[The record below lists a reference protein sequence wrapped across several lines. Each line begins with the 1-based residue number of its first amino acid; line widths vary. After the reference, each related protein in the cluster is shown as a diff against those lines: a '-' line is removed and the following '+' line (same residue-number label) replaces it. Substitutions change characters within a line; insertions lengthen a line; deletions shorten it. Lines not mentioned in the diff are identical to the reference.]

1 MPLYFAYGSNMDR
14 AAMAGRC
21 PRARAIGLGKLP
33 RHRFL
38 ITTDGYASVVR
49 DPARSVLGVLW
60 DLALSD
66 IPALDRY
73 ESLQTG
79 LYTKISQPIV
89 AEGGAKRALVYVGR
103 SATRGQP
110 KPGYL
115 QGVLE
120 AARSWNLPPEYLY
133 EIEHGEPAPRRPG
146 SPLFKAP
153 M

>member
-1 MPLYFAYGSNMDR
+1 M
-14 AAMAGRC
+14 
-21 PRARAIGLGKLP
+21 
-33 RHRFL
+33 
-38 ITTDGYASVVR
+38 
-49 DPARSVLGVLW
+49 LW

-73 ESLQTG
+73 ESLHTG

-115 QGVLE
+115 QGVLDGG
-120 AARSWNLPPEYLY
+120 AKLGPAGRVPRMRSSTGSLR
-133 EIEHGEPAPRRPG
+133 PAGPG